1 MQHTRHIPVLKAQR
15 LLLAVSILLM
25 VFKLL
30 AWWLTHSIAIL
41 TDALESLVNVAAG
54 ILGYYS
60 LSLSAKPKD
69 SDHPYGHGKAEFLSA
84 AVEGTLIVIAGFWI
98 IYESVMAL
106 LSEHLV
112 HQLDWGILILAATA
126 LVNGLTARYCI
137 RVGRKNDSLALISS
151 GTHLQTDALT
161 SMGLVLGLILV
172 WWTEI
177 NALDSWI
184 ALIFA
189 LMIIVSGI
197 RIVRSSISGIMDEA
211 DEELVKTIIGAIK
224 EHRRENWI
232 DIHNLRVVNYAGFFH
247 IDLHMTVPRY
257 FTVDAAHVELDAVT
271 DVLKSHFDGKVEF
284 SIHTDGCIQAQC
296 GICDKADC
304 PVRSQAFDRKLDW
317 TYENVILNA
326 RHTWKKPVSI

>member
-1 MQHTRHIPVLKAQR
+1 MQHNRHRSVLRAQR

-30 AWWLTHSIAIL
+30 AWWLTHSIAVL

-84 AVEGTLIVIAGFWI
+84 AVEGTLIVVAGLWI
-98 IYESVMAL
+98 IYESV
-106 LSEHLV
+106 LSLFSPHTV
-112 HQLDWGILILAATA
+112 HQLDWGILILVFTA

-137 RVGRKNDSLALISS
+137 RVGKQNDSLALISS
-151 GTHLQTDALT
+151 GTHLNSDALT
-161 SMGLVLGLILV
+161 SMGLVIGLFLV
-172 WWTEI
+172 LWTGI

-184 ALIFA
+184 ALLFA
-189 LMIIVSGI
+189 VMIIVSGI
-197 RIVRSSISGIMDEA
+197 RIVRSSVSGIMDEA
-211 DEELVKTIIGAIK
+211 DQELVGTIVSVIRD
-224 EHRRENWI
+224 HRRENWV
-232 DIHNLRVVNYAGFFH
+232 DVHNLRVVNYAGFFH

-284 SIHTDGCIQAQC
+284 SIHTDGCIPAQC
-296 GICDKADC
+296 GICSKADC
-304 PVRSQAFDRKLDW
+304 PVRSEPFYKSLDW
-317 TYENVILNA
+317 TSENVIFNA
-326 RHTWKKPVSI
+326 KHVWKGN